1 MLNNERPKVLVVA
14 GLDSGGGAGITADC
28 ITVYDNM
35 AFALPCVSALTCQSL
50 KNITK
55 VKATDEEIFKESL
68 SLVSSDWDHIDAIKV
83 GLISDDN
90 LLTILLDALKTTFKE
105 VPVVWDPV
113 LCGTAG
119 DLNSVDLKQRLDE
132 ILPLVSIFTPN
143 LPEALTLAS
152 WDEEKLKNEGTKKLA
167 QF

>member
-1 MLNNERPKVLVVA
+1 MIQAEVRELLQTVL
-14 GLDSGGGAGITADC
+14 LFTI
-28 ITVYDNM
+28 IL

-68 SLVSSDWDHIDAIKV
+68 SLASSDWDHIDAIKV

-90 LLTILLDALKTTFKE
+90 LLTILLDALKTTFKD

-119 DLNSVDLKQRLDE
+119 DLTVL
-132 ILPLVSIFTPN
+132 I
-143 LPEALTLAS
+143 
-152 WDEEKLKNEGTKKLA
+152 
-167 QF
+167 

>member
-68 SLVSSDWDHIDAIKV
+68 
-83 GLISDDN
+83 
-90 LLTILLDALKTTFKE
+90 
-105 VPVVWDPV
+105 
-113 LCGTAG
+113 
-119 DLNSVDLKQRLDE
+119 
-132 ILPLVSIFTPN
+132 
-143 LPEALTLAS
+143 
-152 WDEEKLKNEGTKKLA
+152 
-167 QF
+167 